1 MSDTEPESIKA
12 SMETKPEN
20 SATESSSNE
29 VASGELKPLRI
40 WPAVLLLLLMATA
53 RFLPSAIEDA
63 PLLLMMVAVI
73 GPVVLGGLI
82 LLWWLT
88 FSRAS
93 LKERLV
99 GFFGA
104 LLIAVGCV
112 LSLDQT
118 MMGPGIMM
126 VAAPL
131 GTAAFGIGAVLMCRW
146 QSFKRTIVM
155 LLMTLCGFGYS
166 TLLRSEGM
174 WGHFALDLHWRW
186 EPTAEELMLADR
198 EDAPSSVEAIRS
210 EVEMDEWLADPQWT
224 QFRGLKRVSQQHG
237 PAIQTDW
244 SANPPELVWKIPV
257 GPGWSS
263 FAVAGNLLFTQEQR
277 GEQETVVCYTADEGI
292 EVWSQEIE
300 SRFFDPLGG
309 PGPRAT
315 PTLSGGSVFVQGAS
329 GQLQRL
335 DAKTGESIWEVDVR
349 EVADREPPMWGFS
362 SSPLVVG
369 EVVIVHAGGDGDK
382 GTLAFDIESGELK
395 WSAAAGD
402 HSYSSPQLLNLF
414 GDDYVVMFTN
424 AGMKILDPESG
435 ESRCDFE
442 WKLEGYSAVQPQRTA
457 GNSIV
462 LASQQE
468 TRCLEL
474 TQADDGFTVE
484 ERWASRKLKPDF
496 NDFVVH
502 DGYAYGF
509 DAEIFACIDLESG
522 QREWKRGRY
531 GKGQVLMLVDS
542 GVLLVISERGEVV
555 LLAANPSKHE
565 ELAKFE
571 ALEGKTWNHPVVI
584 GDRLYIRNSH
594 AGGCYGLRVKS
605 DSESKDR
612 FAIGERSP

>member
-1 MSDTEPESIKA
+1 MSDAELESIEKA
-12 SMETKPEN
+12 AED
-20 SATESSSNE
+20 SASEPSTTERVANE
-29 VASGELKPLRI
+29 LSPLRV
-40 WPAVLLLLLMATA
+40 WPAVVLLVLMAIA
-53 RFLPSAIEDA
+53 RFVPPTIEDA
-63 PLLLMMVAVI
+63 PLILMMVAVI
-73 GPVVLGGLI
+73 GPVVLGALI

-104 LLIAVGCV
+104 LLIALGCI
-112 LSLDQT
+112 LSLDKT
-118 MMGPGIMM
+118 MIGPGIMM
-126 VAAPL
+126 VTVPL
-131 GTAAFGIGAVLMCRW
+131 GTAAFGIGAVLLSRW
-146 QSFKRTIVM
+146 LSFNRTIVA
-155 LLMTLCGFGYS
+155 LLLALCGFGYS

-198 EDAPSSVEAIRS
+198 ADAPTSDAAISSDA
-210 EVEMDEWLADPQWT
+210 EMDEWLADPQWT
-224 QFRGLKRVSQQHG
+224 QFRGPGRVSQQHG

-244 SANPPELVWKIPV
+244 LTNKPELIWKIPV

-315 PTLSGGSVFVQGAS
+315 PTLFDGSVFVQGAS

-349 EVADREPPMWGFS
+349 EVADREPPVWGFS

-369 EVVIVHAGGDGDK
+369 SAVIVHAGGEDDK
-382 GTLAFDIESGELK
+382 GTLAFEIESGELK
-395 WSAAAGD
+395 WSTAAGD

-414 GDDYVVMFTN
+414 GEDYVVMFTN
-424 AGMKILDPESG
+424 AGMNILDPESG

-442 WKLEGYSAVQPQRTA
+442 WKLEGYSAVQPQVIA

-468 TRCLEL
+468 TRCLDL
-474 TQADDGFTVE
+474 TQTADGFEVE

-496 NDFVVH
+496 NDFVIH

-509 DAEIFACIDLESG
+509 DAEIFACVDLETG

-531 GKGQVLMLVDS
+531 GKGQVLMLADS
-542 GVLLVISERGEVV
+542 GVLLVIGERGELI

-565 ELAKFE
+565 ELASFE
-571 ALEGKTWNHPVVI
+571 ALDGKTWNHPVVI
-584 GDRLYIRNSH
+584 GDRLYVRNSQEAACYRLPVENESENPDDL
-594 AGGCYGLRVKS
+594 AGQSAAPL
-605 DSESKDR
+605 
-612 FAIGERSP
+612 

>member
-1 MSDTEPESIKA
+1 MSDTEPESIEPA
-12 SMETKPEN
+12 AESKPEN
-20 SATESSSNE
+20 SAAESSMSD
-29 VASGELKPLRI
+29 VASGESKPLRV
-40 WPAVLLLLLMATA
+40 WPAVVLLLLMAIA
-53 RFLPSAIEDA
+53 RFLPSMIEDA
-63 PLLLMMVAVI
+63 PLFLMMVAVI

-93 LKERLV
+93 MKERLV

-104 LLIAVGCV
+104 LLIAVGGV

-118 MMGPGIMM
+118 MMGPGIIM

-131 GTAAFGIGAVLMCRW
+131 GTAAFGISAVLLCRW
-146 QSFKRTIVM
+146 QSFKRTIVI

-198 EDAPSSVEAIRS
+198 ADAPASVEAISS

-224 QFRGLKRVSQQHG
+224 QFRGPNRVSQQHG

-244 SANPPELVWKIPV
+244 STNQPELVWKIPV

-277 GEQETVVCYTADEGI
+277 GEQETVVCYTADEGK

-315 PTLSGGSVFVQGAS
+315 PTLAGGSVFVQGAS

-369 EVVIVHAGGDGDK
+369 GVVIVHAGGDGDK
-382 GTLAFDIESGELK
+382 GTLAFEIESGELK

-424 AGMKILDPESG
+424 AGMNILDPESG

-442 WKLEGYSAVQPQRTA
+442 WKLEGYSAVQPQVIA

-462 LASQQE
+462 LATQQE

-496 NDFVVH
+496 NDFVIH

-531 GKGQVLMLVDS
+531 GKGQVLMMVDS

-584 GDRLYIRNSH
+584 GDRLYLRNSQE
-594 AGGCYGLRVKS
+594 AACYRLP
-605 DSESKDR
+605 
-612 FAIGERSP
+612 I

>member
-1 MSDTEPESIKA
+1 MSDAELESIEKA
-12 SMETKPEN
+12 AED
-20 SATESSSNE
+20 SASEPSTTER
-29 VASGELKPLRI
+29 VAKELSPLRV
-40 WPAVLLLLLMATA
+40 WPAVVLLVLMAIA
-53 RFLPSAIEDA
+53 RFVPPTIEDA
-63 PLLLMMVAVI
+63 PLILMMVAVI
-73 GPVVLGGLI
+73 GPVVLGALI

-104 LLIAVGCV
+104 LLIALGCI
-112 LSLDQT
+112 LSLDKT
-118 MMGPGIMM
+118 MIGPGIMM
-126 VAAPL
+126 VTVPL
-131 GTAAFGIGAVLMCRW
+131 GTAAFGIGVVLLSRW
-146 QSFKRTIVM
+146 LSFNRTIVA
-155 LLMTLCGFGYS
+155 LLLALCGFGYS

-198 EDAPSSVEAIRS
+198 ADAPTSDAAISSDA
-210 EVEMDEWLADPQWT
+210 EMDEWLADPQWT
-224 QFRGLKRVSQQHG
+224 QFRGPGRVSQQHG

-244 SANPPELVWKIPV
+244 LTNKPELIWKIPV

-315 PTLSGGSVFVQGAS
+315 PTLSDGSVFVQGAS

-349 EVADREPPMWGFS
+349 EVADREPPVWGFS

-369 EVVIVHAGGDGDK
+369 SAVIVHAGGEGDK
-382 GTLAFDIESGELK
+382 GTLAFEIESGELK
-395 WSAAAGD
+395 WSTAAGD

-414 GDDYVVMFTN
+414 GEDYVVMFTN
-424 AGMKILDPESG
+424 AGMNILDPESG

-442 WKLEGYSAVQPQRTA
+442 WKLEGYSAVQPQVIA

-468 TRCLEL
+468 TRCLGL
-474 TQADDGFTVE
+474 TQTADGFEVE
-484 ERWASRKLKPDF
+484 ERWSSRKLKPDF
-496 NDFVVH
+496 NDFVIH

-509 DAEIFACIDLESG
+509 DAEVFACVDLETG

-531 GKGQVLMLVDS
+531 GKGQVLMLADS
-542 GVLLVISERGEVV
+542 GVLLVIGERGELI
-555 LLAANPSKHE
+555 LLVANPSKHE
-565 ELAKFE
+565 ELARFE

-584 GDRLYIRNSH
+584 GERLYVRNSQEAACYRLPVENESENPDDL
-594 AGGCYGLRVKS
+594 AGQSAAQL
-605 DSESKDR
+605 
-612 FAIGERSP
+612 